1 MSENTNELEKEQN
14 LISSNNINNYAI
26 NSENNSNKNKD
37 NSEINKENK
46 EIIKENNTNIKELT
60 NQKEDNNNA
69 KNNKEIKKN
78 EGGGFMITEL
88 LNINDNKQESPK
100 NAFLKEKYPEINNS
114 SSLQKAIQLELKKSH
129 EDLRKKF
136 LENNLTLNNNKSSY
150 NKQLNLFL
158 NTKKSL
164 GKSSK
169 LLKILKENE
178 KSLSMNISKLTS
190 QQKTV
195 EGLSIPKEDKVG
207 HNNREYNLKII
218 KNNKENLMKKLERIK
233 EQIKEVIIKENNTEN
248 KQRTIPDYRILDDN
262 QEEYN
267 KHLIE
272 IGKASINSTMKYRS
286 KMKSSYEKRKNE
298 IDLKEKQI
306 LELKEKNFKEKII
319 NEKQLIAKRKK
330 KNDDLTNNIN
340 KYIQKKANS
349 PDNYIFYK
357 FKEQYEEKQKKL
369 LDKIH
374 LMKKEPVMR
383 KNDFEELAKKVNEQK
398 RLMEIDNE
406 EKKKKL
412 LELWLY
418 RSETLPSYHHP
429 LIKYVEE
436 EEKNKRRE
444 WNEIEKKRKECNDLE
459 KRNFK
464 PPKITINRV
473 LRKQIEIR
481 KMSMNRDNIRKI
493 ANNNKNLRFKYSPIR
508 PITRKN
514 MQHQLS
520 FDKFKNKNN
529 LNKKNTKKILKP
541 IKITSQKSDN
551 PRDYL
556 REILKSKRV
565 KSPSKTAIVNFSDI
579 LENNNNNIVESLM
592 TAKNQ
597 IEKIDDKYK
606 RKKELLNL
614 NDDYSKD
621 VSLVDQ
627 VGKLLI
633 DSVQSKISI
642 LSKICEK

>member
-1 MSENTNELEKEQN
+1 MSEKANELQTEQN
-14 LISSNNINNYAI
+14 FISSNNVNNNDINL
-26 NSENNSNKNKD
+26 ENNSNKNKD
-37 NSEINKENK
+37 NSEINKDNK
-46 EIIKENNTNIKELT
+46 ELIKENNTNNKELT
-60 NQKEDNNNA
+60 NQKEENNNNA
-69 KNNKEIKKN
+69 NNNVIKKN
-78 EGGGFMITEL
+78 EGSGFMITEL
-88 LNINDNKQESPK
+88 LNINDNKQESPT
-100 NAFLKEKYPEINNS
+100 NAFLKEKYPEVNNS
-114 SSLQKAIQLELKKSH
+114 SSLQKAIQLELKKSND
-129 EDLRKKF
+129 DLRKIF
-136 LENNLTLNNNKSSY
+136 LENNLTLNNNTSSY
-150 NKQLNLFL
+150 NKQLNLLL
-158 NTKKSL
+158 NTKKSS

-195 EGLSIPKEDKVG
+195 EGLSILKEDKVG
-207 HNNREYNLKII
+207 YNNREYNLKKI

-233 EQIKEVIIKENNTEN
+233 EQIKEVIIKENNTES
-248 KQRTIPDYRILDDN
+248 KQRNIPDYRILDDN

-267 KHLIE
+267 KHLLE
-272 IGKASINSTMKYRS
+272 IGKMSSNSTIKYRS

-306 LELKEKNFKEKII
+306 LELKEKNFKEKIN

-340 KYIQKKANS
+340 KYIHKKANS
-349 PDNYIFYK
+349 PENYIFYK

-406 EKKKKL
+406 ERKKKL
-412 LELWLY
+412 LKLWLY

-473 LRKQIEIR
+473 LRKQIEMR

-493 ANNNKNLRFKYSPIR
+493 ANNNKNLRFKYSPIKS
-508 PITRKN
+508 ITKKN

-520 FDKFKNKNN
+520 FDKPKNN
-529 LNKKNTKKILKP
+529 PNKKYKKILKP
-541 IKITSQKSDN
+541 IKILSQKSDN

-565 KSPSKTAIVNFSDI
+565 KSPSKTAAINFSDI

-592 TAKNQ
+592 TARNQ

-614 NDDYSKD
+614 NDDYTKD

>member
-1 MSENTNELEKEQN
+1 MSEKANELQTEQN
-14 LISSNNINNYAI
+14 FISSNNVNNNDINL
-26 NSENNSNKNKD
+26 ENNSNKNKD
-37 NSEINKENK
+37 NSEINKDNK
-46 EIIKENNTNIKELT
+46 ELIKENNTNNKELT
-60 NQKEDNNNA
+60 NQKEENNNNA
-69 KNNKEIKKN
+69 NNNVIKKN
-78 EGGGFMITEL
+78 EGSGFMITEL
-88 LNINDNKQESPK
+88 LNINDNKQESPT
-100 NAFLKEKYPEINNS
+100 NAFLKEKYPEVNNS
-114 SSLQKAIQLELKKSH
+114 SSLQKAIQLELKKSNG
-129 EDLRKKF
+129 DLRKIF
-136 LENNLTLNNNKSSY
+136 LENNLTLNNNTSSY
-150 NKQLNLFL
+150 NKQLNLLL
-158 NTKKSL
+158 NTKKSS

-195 EGLSIPKEDKVG
+195 EGLSILKEDKVG
-207 HNNREYNLKII
+207 YNNREYNLKKI

-233 EQIKEVIIKENNTEN
+233 EQIKEVIIKENNTES
-248 KQRTIPDYRILDDN
+248 KQRNIPDYRILDDN

-267 KHLIE
+267 KHLLE
-272 IGKASINSTMKYRS
+272 IGKMSSNSTIKYRS

-306 LELKEKNFKEKII
+306 LELKEKNFKEKIN

-340 KYIQKKANS
+340 KYIHKKANS
-349 PDNYIFYK
+349 PENYIFYK

-406 EKKKKL
+406 ERKKKL
-412 LELWLY
+412 LKLWLY

-473 LRKQIEIR
+473 LRKQIEMR
-481 KMSMNRDNIRKI
+481 KISMGRDNIRKI
-493 ANNNKNLRFKYSPIR
+493 ANNNKNLRFKYSPIKS
-508 PITRKN
+508 ITKKN

-520 FDKFKNKNN
+520 FDKPKNN
-529 LNKKNTKKILKP
+529 PNKKYKKILKP
-541 IKITSQKSDN
+541 IKILSQKSDN

-565 KSPSKTAIVNFSDI
+565 KSPSKTAAINFSDI

-592 TAKNQ
+592 TARNQ

>member
-1 MSENTNELEKEQN
+1 MSEKANELQTEQN
-14 LISSNNINNYAI
+14 FISSNNVNNNDINL
-26 NSENNSNKNKD
+26 ENNSNKNKD
-37 NSEINKENK
+37 NSEINKDNK
-46 EIIKENNTNIKELT
+46 ELIKENNTNNKELT
-60 NQKEDNNNA
+60 NQKEENNNNA
-69 KNNKEIKKN
+69 NNNVIKKN
-78 EGGGFMITEL
+78 EGSGFMITEL
-88 LNINDNKQESPK
+88 LNINDNKQESPT
-100 NAFLKEKYPEINNS
+100 NAFLKEKYPEVNNS
-114 SSLQKAIQLELKKSH
+114 SSLQKAIQLELKKSND
-129 EDLRKKF
+129 DLRKIF
-136 LENNLTLNNNKSSY
+136 LENNLTLNNNTSSY
-150 NKQLNLFL
+150 NKQLNLLL
-158 NTKKSL
+158 NTKKSS

-195 EGLSIPKEDKVG
+195 EGLSILKEDKVG
-207 HNNREYNLKII
+207 YNNREYNLKKI

-233 EQIKEVIIKENNTEN
+233 EQIKEVIIKENNTES
-248 KQRTIPDYRILDDN
+248 KQRNIPDYRILDDN

-267 KHLIE
+267 KHLLE
-272 IGKASINSTMKYRS
+272 IGKMSSNSTIKYRS

-306 LELKEKNFKEKII
+306 LELKEKNFKEKIN

-340 KYIQKKANS
+340 KYIHKKANS
-349 PDNYIFYK
+349 PENYIFYK

-406 EKKKKL
+406 ERKKKL
-412 LELWLY
+412 LKLWLY

-473 LRKQIEIR
+473 LRKQIEMR
-481 KMSMNRDNIRKI
+481 KISMNRDNIRKI
-493 ANNNKNLRFKYSPIR
+493 AYNNKNLRFKYSPIKS
-508 PITRKN
+508 ITKKN

-520 FDKFKNKNN
+520 FDKPKNN
-529 LNKKNTKKILKP
+529 PNKKYKKILKP
-541 IKITSQKSDN
+541 IKILSQKSDN

-565 KSPSKTAIVNFSDI
+565 KSPSKTAAINFSDI

-592 TAKNQ
+592 TARNQ

-614 NDDYSKD
+614 NDDYIKD

-633 DSVQSKISI
+633 NSVQSKISI

>member
-1 MSENTNELEKEQN
+1 MSENANEIEKEEN
-14 LISSNNINNYAI
+14 LISSKNINNNDI

-46 EIIKENNTNIKELT
+46 EQIIDNNTNNQELT
-60 NQKEDNNNA
+60 NLKEKYNNTD
-69 KNNKEIKKN
+69 IKINKN
-78 EGGGFMITEL
+78 EGNGFMITEL
-88 LNINDNKQESPK
+88 LNINDNKKESPK
-100 NAFLKEKYPEINNS
+100 NAFLKEKYPEVNNPS
-114 SSLQKAIQLELKKSH
+114 DLQKAIQLELKKSY

-136 LENNLTLNNNKSSY
+136 LENNLTLNNNTSSY
-150 NKQLNLFL
+150 NKKLNFMLK
-158 NTKKSL
+158 TKKSV
-164 GKSSK
+164 GKNSK

-178 KSLSMNISKLTS
+178 KSLSLNISKLTS
-190 QQKTV
+190 QQKMV
-195 EGLSIPKEDKVG
+195 EGLSFLKEDKVG
-207 HNNREYNLKII
+207 YNNREYNLKVI

-233 EQIKEVIIKENNTEN
+233 EQIKEIIIKENNTEIKERN
-248 KQRTIPDYRILDDN
+248 IPDFRILDDN

-272 IGKASINSTMKYRS
+272 IGKISNNATIKYRS

-298 IDLKEKQI
+298 IDLKEKQ
-306 LELKEKNFKEKII
+306 LSELKEKNFKEKIN

-330 KNDDLTNNIN
+330 KNDDLTNNSN
-340 KYIQKKANS
+340 KYIHKKANS
-349 PDNYIFYK
+349 PKNYIFYK

-374 LMKKEPVMR
+374 FMKKEPVMR

-406 EKKKKL
+406 ERKKKL
-412 LELWLY
+412 LKLWLY

-481 KMSMNRDNIRKI
+481 KLSINRDNIRKI
-493 ANNNKNLRFKYSPIR
+493 ENTNKNVRFKFSPIR
-508 PITRKN
+508 PITKKN
-514 MQHQLS
+514 IQHQLS
-520 FDKFKNKNN
+520 FDKFKNKNK
-529 LNKKNTKKILKP
+529 LNKQNKKILKP
-541 IKITSQKSDN
+541 IKISSQKTDN
-551 PRDYL
+551 SRDYL
-556 REILKSKRV
+556 REILKSKMI
-565 KSPSKTAIVNFSDI
+565 KSPSKTSAINFNDI

>member
-1 MSENTNELEKEQN
+1 MSEKANELQTEQN
-14 LISSNNINNYAI
+14 FISSNNVNNNDINL
-26 NSENNSNKNKD
+26 ENNSNKNKD

-46 EIIKENNTNIKELT
+46 ELIKENNTNNKELT
-60 NQKEDNNNA
+60 NQKEENNNNA
-69 KNNKEIKKN
+69 NNNVIKKN
-78 EGGGFMITEL
+78 EGSGFMITEL
-88 LNINDNKQESPK
+88 LNINDNKQESPT
-100 NAFLKEKYPEINNS
+100 NAFLKEKYPEVNNS
-114 SSLQKAIQLELKKSH
+114 SSLQKAIQLELKKSND
-129 EDLRKKF
+129 DLRKIF
-136 LENNLTLNNNKSSY
+136 LENNLTLNNNTSSY
-150 NKQLNLFL
+150 NKQLNLLL
-158 NTKKSL
+158 NTKKSS

-195 EGLSIPKEDKVG
+195 EGLSILKEDKVG
-207 HNNREYNLKII
+207 YNNREYNLKKI

-233 EQIKEVIIKENNTEN
+233 EQIKEVIIKENNTES
-248 KQRTIPDYRILDDN
+248 KQRNIPDYRILDDN

-267 KHLIE
+267 KHLLE
-272 IGKASINSTMKYRS
+272 IGKMSSNSTIKYRS

-306 LELKEKNFKEKII
+306 LELKEKNFKEKIN

-340 KYIQKKANS
+340 KYIHKKANS
-349 PDNYIFYK
+349 PENYIFYK

-406 EKKKKL
+406 ERKKKL
-412 LELWLY
+412 LKLWLY

-473 LRKQIEIR
+473 LRKQIEMR
-481 KMSMNRDNIRKI
+481 KISMNRDNIRKI
-493 ANNNKNLRFKYSPIR
+493 AYNNKNLRFKYSPIKS
-508 PITRKN
+508 ITKKN

-520 FDKFKNKNN
+520 FDKPKNN
-529 LNKKNTKKILKP
+529 PNKKYKKILKP
-541 IKITSQKSDN
+541 IKILSQKSDN

-565 KSPSKTAIVNFSDI
+565 KSPSKTAAINFSDI

-592 TAKNQ
+592 TARNQ

-614 NDDYSKD
+614 NDDYIKD

-633 DSVQSKISI
+633 NSVQSKISI